1 MRIAAYLCLV
11 ALALWAVA
19 CGGTPS
25 ATQPV
30 AGEGNA
36 TLTTGP
42 ATSPPST
49 PAASVMPQ
57 PTAPPTATLPPITPS
72 PASTDT
78 FAPTPTQ
85 MTAATP
91 TAPTTEPT
99 AAVPWRL
106 GGAKDAEDAPFT
118 DLGGLDVAGERVY
131 VADRFGGVRIF
142 DLAGEYQG
150 LISAGEIGYITDVK
164 AGPDGTVY
172 IADGALHQITMF
184 NADLDL
190 VGGFGAA
197 GSGEEEFGPN
207 SPAAL
212 AVSPDGEVFVLDP
225 NLDASGQPVMRV
237 LVYSAAGDFL
247 RSFPAEPGPDAVGM
261 DAGPDGTLF
270 IVNRQ
275 GYVAEVEPEAGRLIQ
290 RLGEGVLA
298 DAWPQMIAV
307 DEAGNL
313 YVTTQIPTVVM
324 VLSAQG
330 HGLIERIGEEG
341 VRTEEGW
348 PEGEFLSPFGIAVT
362 GDGRRVFV
370 GDTDDS
376 FSYIT
381 AFERR

>member
-1 MRIAAYLCLV
+1 MSTAARLCLV
-11 ALALWAVA
+11 TLALWAAA
-19 CGGTPS
+19 CSGGPS
-25 ATQPV
+25 ATVPV
-30 AGEGNA
+30 ADGDAAIVTTVPTTLAIPSASA
-36 TLTTGP
+36 T
-42 ATSPPST
+42 
-49 PAASVMPQ
+49 PQ
-57 PTAPPTATLPPITPS
+57 PTAPPTAT
-72 PASTDT
+72 AAAV
-78 FAPTPTQ
+78 APTPAPTNTQ
-85 MTAATP
+85 PRSSPVSP
-91 TAPTTEPT
+91 TAEPA
-99 AAVPWRL
+99 AAVLWRL
-106 GGAKDAEDAPFT
+106 GGAKDVADAPFT

-131 VADRFGGVRIF
+131 VADRFGGVRIYNL
-142 DLAGEYQG
+142 DGEYQG

-172 IADGALHQITMF
+172 IADAALQQITMF

-190 VGGFGAA
+190 LGGFGAA
-197 GSGEEEFGPN
+197 GPGEGEFGPN

-212 AVSPDGEVFVLDP
+212 AVSPNGEVFVLDP
-225 NLDASGQPVMRV
+225 NEDASDQPVMRV

-261 DAGPDGTLF
+261 DFGPDGTLF

-290 RLGEGVLA
+290 RLGEDVLA

-307 DEAGNL
+307 DDAENL

-324 VLSAQG
+324 MLNVQG
-330 HGLIERIGEEG
+330 HDLIERIGEEG
-341 VRTEEGW
+341 VRTDEGW
-348 PEGEFLSPFGIAVT
+348 PAGEFLSPFGIAVT

-376 FSYIT
+376 FSYVT

>member
-1 MRIAAYLCLV
+1 MRTAACLCLI
-11 ALALWAVA
+11 ALALWAAA
-19 CGGTPS
+19 CGGPPS
-25 ATQPV
+25 
-30 AGEGNA
+30 A

-72 PASTDT
+72 PAPTDT
-78 FAPTPTQ
+78 PAPTPTQ
-85 MTAATP
+85 MTTATP
-91 TAPTTEPT
+91 TAPTTEP
-99 AAVPWRL
+99 AAVLWRV
-106 GGAKDAEDAPFT
+106 GGVKDAEDAPFT
-118 DLGGLDVAGERVY
+118 DLGGLHVAGDRVY
-131 VADRFGGVRIF
+131 VADRLGGVRVF

-150 LISAGEIGYITDVK
+150 LISAGEIGYLTDVK

-172 IADGALHQITMF
+172 IADAALHQITMF

-190 VGGFGAA
+190 LGGFGAA
-197 GSGEEEFGPN
+197 GSGEGEFGPN

-225 NLDASGQPVMRV
+225 NEDANGEPVMRV
-237 LVYSAAGDFL
+237 LVFSATGDFL

-261 DAGPDGTLF
+261 AVGPDGTLF

-290 RLGEGVLA
+290 RLGEDVLA

-307 DEAGNL
+307 DDAGNL

-324 VLSAQG
+324 VLSAQS

-341 VRTEEGW
+341 GRTDEGW

-370 GDTDDS
+370 GDTADP
-376 FSYIT
+376 FSYVT

>member
-1 MRIAAYLCLV
+1 MRTAACLCLV
-11 ALALWAVA
+11 ALALWAAA
-19 CGGTPS
+19 CGGAPS

-30 AGEGNA
+30 TGGGDA
-36 TLTTGP
+36 TTHNRA
-42 ATSPPST
+42 ATSPSST
-49 PAASVMPQ
+49 PAASVTPQ

-72 PASTDT
+72 PAPTDT
-78 FAPTPTQ
+78 PPTPTP
-85 MTAATP
+85 MPAATP
-91 TAPTTEPT
+91 TAPTTEPA
-99 AAVPWRL
+99 AAVLWRL

-131 VADRFGGVRIF
+131 VADRFGGVRIY

-172 IADGALHQITMF
+172 IADAALHQITMF

-190 VGGFGAA
+190 LGGFGAA
-197 GSGEEEFGPN
+197 GPGEGEFGPN

-225 NLDASGQPVMRV
+225 NEDANGQPVMRV
-237 LVYSAAGDFL
+237 LVFSAAGDFL

-261 DAGPDGTLF
+261 AVGPDGTLF

-290 RLGEGVLA
+290 RLGEDVLA

-307 DEAGNL
+307 DDAENL

-341 VRTEEGW
+341 VRTDEGW

-370 GDTDDS
+370 GDTADP
-376 FSYIT
+376 FSYVT

>member
-1 MRIAAYLCLV
+1 M
-11 ALALWAVA
+11 
-19 CGGTPS
+19 S
-25 ATQPV
+25 
-30 AGEGNA
+30 
-36 TLTTGP
+36 
-42 ATSPPST
+42 
-49 PAASVMPQ
+49 
-57 PTAPPTATLPPITPS
+57 
-72 PASTDT
+72 
-78 FAPTPTQ
+78 
-85 MTAATP
+85 
-91 TAPTTEPT
+91 
-99 AAVPWRL
+99 
-106 GGAKDAEDAPFT
+106 EDAPFT

-131 VADRFGGVRIF
+131 VADRFGGVRIY

-172 IADGALHQITMF
+172 IADAALHQITMF

-190 VGGFGAA
+190 LGGFGAA
-197 GSGEEEFGPN
+197 GPGEEEFGPN

-225 NLDASGQPVMRV
+225 NVDASGQPVMRV
-237 LVYSAAGDFL
+237 LVFSAAGDFL

-261 DAGPDGTLF
+261 AVGPDGTLF

-307 DEAGNL
+307 DDAGNL

-341 VRTEEGW
+341 VRTDEGW

-370 GDTDDS
+370 GDTADP
-376 FSYIT
+376 FSYVT

>member
-1 MRIAAYLCLV
+1 MRTAAYLCLV
-11 ALALWAVA
+11 ALALWTAA
-19 CGGTPS
+19 CGGAPSVTP
-25 ATQPV
+25 PV
-30 AGEGNA
+30 AGGGDA
-36 TLTTGP
+36 TTTTEAILTVAP
-42 ATSPPST
+42 A
-49 PAASVMPQ
+49 PAASVTPQ

-72 PASTDT
+72 TAPTD
-78 FAPTPTQ
+78 ALPPTPTP
-85 MTAATP
+85 MPAATR
-91 TAPTTEPT
+91 TAPTTEPA
-99 AAVPWRL
+99 AAVLWRL
-106 GGAKDAEDAPFT
+106 GGAKNAENALLT

-172 IADGALHQITMF
+172 IADAALHQITIF

-190 VGGFGAA
+190 LGGFGAA
-197 GSGEEEFGPN
+197 GPGEGEFGPN

-225 NLDASGQPVMRV
+225 NEDANGQPVMRV
-237 LVYSAAGDFL
+237 LVFSSTGDFL
-247 RSFPAEPGPDAVGM
+247 RGFPAEPGPDAVGM
-261 DAGPDGTLF
+261 AVGPDGTLF

-275 GYVAEVEPEAGRLIQ
+275 GYVAEVEPQAGRLIQ
-290 RLGEGVLA
+290 RLGEDVLA

-307 DEAGNL
+307 DDAENL

-330 HGLIERIGEEG
+330 HDLIERIGEEG
-341 VRTEEGW
+341 VRTDEGW

-362 GDGRRVFV
+362 GDGRRVFA
-370 GDTDDS
+370 GDTADL
-376 FSYIT
+376 FSYVT

>member
-1 MRIAAYLCLV
+1 MRTAACLCLV
-11 ALALWAVA
+11 ALALWAAA

-30 AGEGNA
+30 TGGGNA
-36 TLTTGP
+36 TITTGP
-42 ATSPPST
+42 ATSPIST
-49 PAASVMPQ
+49 PAASVTPQ
-57 PTAPPTATLPPITPS
+57 PTAPPTATAAPAILHRHPPTGPRRHQLLS
-72 PASTDT
+72 PHPQRKPA
-78 FAPTPTQ
+78 
-85 MTAATP
+85 
-91 TAPTTEPT
+91 
-99 AAVPWRL
+99 AAVLWRL
-106 GGAKDAEDAPFT
+106 GGAKNAEDALFS

-164 AGPDGTVY
+164 VGPDGTVY
-172 IADGALHQITMF
+172 IADAALHQITMF

-190 VGGFGAA
+190 LGGFGAA
-197 GSGEEEFGPN
+197 GPGEGEFGPN

-212 AVSPDGEVFVLDP
+212 AVSSNGEVFVLDP
-225 NLDASGQPVMRV
+225 NEDANGQPVMRV
-237 LVYSAAGDFL
+237 LVFSATGDFL

-261 DAGPDGTLF
+261 AVGPDGTLF

-290 RLGEGVLA
+290 RLGEDVLA

-307 DEAGNL
+307 DDAGNL
-313 YVTTQIPTVVM
+313 YVTTQIPTVIM

-330 HGLIERIGEEG
+330 HDLIERIGEEG
-341 VRTEEGW
+341 VRTDEGW

-370 GDTDDS
+370 GDTADP
-376 FSYIT
+376 FNYVT

>member
-1 MRIAAYLCLV
+1 MRTAAYLCLV
-11 ALALWAVA
+11 ALALWAAA

-49 PAASVMPQ
+49 PAASVTPE
-57 PTAPPTATLPPITPS
+57 PIAPPTATPPPITPS
-72 PASTDT
+72 PAPTDT
-78 FAPTPTQ
+78 PAPTPTQ
-85 MTAATP
+85 MTTATH
-91 TAPTTEPT
+91 TAPTTEP
-99 AAVPWRL
+99 AAVLWRV
-106 GGAKDAEDAPFT
+106 GGAKDVEDAPFT

-131 VADRFGGVRIF
+131 VADRLGGVRIY

-150 LISAGEIGYITDVK
+150 HISAGEIGYLTDVK

-172 IADGALHQITMF
+172 IADAALHQITMF

-190 VGGFGAA
+190 LGGFGAA
-197 GSGEEEFGPN
+197 GSGEGEFGSN
-207 SPAAL
+207 SPTAL

-225 NLDASGQPVMRV
+225 NVDANGQPVTRV
-237 LVYSAAGDFL
+237 LVFSAAGDFL

-261 DAGPDGTLF
+261 DVGPDGTLF

-290 RLGEGVLA
+290 RLGEDVLA

-307 DEAGNL
+307 DDAGNL
-313 YVTTQIPTVVM
+313 YVTMQIPTLVT
-324 VLSAQG
+324 VLSSQG

-341 VRTEEGW
+341 VRTNEGW

-362 GDGRRVFV
+362 GDGRRVFA
-370 GDTDDS
+370 GDTADP
-376 FSYIT
+376 FSYVT

>member
-1 MRIAAYLCLV
+1 MKTAACLCLV
-11 ALALWAVA
+11 ALALWATA
-19 CGGTPS
+19 CGGTSS

-30 AGEGNA
+30 TGEGNA

-42 ATSPPST
+42 ATSPSST
-49 PAASVMPQ
+49 PAASVTPQ
-57 PTAPPTATLPPITPS
+57 PTAPPTATAATVVPTPS
-72 PASTDT
+72 PTDASPLSTSVSS
-78 FAPTPTQ
+78 
-85 MTAATP
+85 TAK
-91 TAPTTEPT
+91 PT
-99 AAVPWRL
+99 AAVLWRL
-106 GGAKDAEDAPFT
+106 GGAKNAEDALFS

-131 VADRFGGVRIF
+131 VADRFGGVRVF

-172 IADGALHQITMF
+172 IADAALHQITMF

-190 VGGFGAA
+190 LGGFGAA
-197 GSGEEEFGPN
+197 GPGEGEFGPN

-212 AVSPDGEVFVLDP
+212 AVSLDGEVFVLDP
-225 NLDASGQPVMRV
+225 NEDASGQPVMRV

-247 RSFPAEPGPDAVGM
+247 RSFPAEPGLDAVGM
-261 DAGPDGTLF
+261 AAGPDGTLF

-290 RLGEGVLA
+290 RLGEDMLA

-307 DEAGNL
+307 DDAENL

-324 VLSAQG
+324 MLGAQG

-341 VRTEEGW
+341 VRTDEGW

-370 GDTDDS
+370 GDTADP
-376 FSYIT
+376 FSYVT

>member
-1 MRIAAYLCLV
+1 MRTASCLYLVTFALLAAACSGGPPATQAV
-11 ALALWAVA
+11 VGGDAAIMATASTLAAV
-19 CGGTPS
+19 S
-25 ATQPV
+25 AT
-30 AGEGNA
+30 
-36 TLTTGP
+36 
-42 ATSPPST
+42 
-49 PAASVMPQ
+49 PQ
-57 PTAPPTATLPPITPS
+57 PTAAPTATLPPITPS
-72 PASTDT
+72 PAPTDT
-78 FAPTPTQ
+78 PPSPPVP
-85 MTAATP
+85 AATP
-91 TAPTTEPT
+91 AAPTTEPD
-99 AAVPWRL
+99 AAVLWRL
-106 GGAKDAEDAPFT
+106 GGAKNVEDAPFT

-131 VADRFGGVRIF
+131 VADRFGGVRIY

-172 IADGALHQITMF
+172 IADAALHQITMF

-190 VGGFGAA
+190 LGGFGAA
-197 GSGEEEFGPN
+197 GPGEGEFGPN

-225 NLDASGQPVMRV
+225 NEDANGQPVMRV
-237 LVYSAAGDFL
+237 LVFSAAGDFL

-261 DAGPDGTLF
+261 AVGPDGTLF

-290 RLGEGVLA
+290 RLGEDVLA

-307 DEAGNL
+307 DDAANL

-330 HGLIERIGEEG
+330 HDLIERIGEEG
-341 VRTEEGW
+341 VRTDEGW

>member
-1 MRIAAYLCLV
+1 MRTAARLCLV
-11 ALALWAVA
+11 ALALWAAA

-36 TLTTGP
+36 TRTTGP
-42 ATSPPST
+42 ATSSAST
-49 PAASVMPQ
+49 PAASVTPQ
-57 PTAPPTATLPPITPS
+57 PTAPPTATLAPAPPS
-72 PASTDT
+72 PAPTDT
-78 FAPTPTQ
+78 SLPSTLMAPAVEPA
-85 MTAATP
+85 TA
-91 TAPTTEPT
+91 
-99 AAVPWRL
+99 VLWRL
-106 GGAKDAEDAPFT
+106 GGTKDAENALFT
-118 DLGGLDVAGERVY
+118 YLGGLDVAGERVY
-131 VADRFGGVRIF
+131 VADRFGGARIF
-142 DLAGEYQG
+142 GLAGEYQG

-172 IADGALHQITMF
+172 IADAALHQITLF

-190 VGGFGAA
+190 LGGFGAA
-197 GSGEEEFGPN
+197 GTGEGEFGPN

-212 AVSPDGEVFVLDP
+212 AVSPNGEVFVLDP
-225 NLDASGQPVMRV
+225 NADAKSQPVMRV
-237 LVYSAAGDFL
+237 LVFSATGDFL

-261 DAGPDGTLF
+261 AVGPDGTLF

-290 RLGEGVLA
+290 RLGEDVLA
-298 DAWPQMIAV
+298 DTWPQMIAV
-307 DEAGNL
+307 DDAGNL
-313 YVTTQIPTVVM
+313 YVTTQIPTAVA

-330 HGLIERIGEEG
+330 HDLIERIGEEG
-341 VRTEEGW
+341 VRTDEGW

-370 GDTDDS
+370 GDTADP
-376 FSYIT
+376 FSYVT